1 MSALPITL
9 TDIEPGWVWLVGAGP
24 GDPGLMTLHALS
36 ALRSADVIVYDA
48 LVSPDILAFAKEG
61 AELVHAGKRG
71 GKPSAAQDDIT
82 AALVNAAKANKRV
95 LRLKGGD
102 PFVFGRGGE
111 EALVLVEEGIPFRLI
126 PGVTAGVAAPAYAG
140 IPVTHRSANQAVT
153 FITGHSA
160 SGDVPGGVDWEAIA
174 KTAPVLVIYMGIRHL
189 PKIVERL
196 RSGGRKTDEPAAAI
210 AQATT
215 RDQQVVRST
224 LGQLAEDAAAAN
236 IKAPALVIIGDVVDL
251 SDHLNWVDP
260 IRQSVLTAAPVGRHP
275 LSGDDAP
282 ATKQ

>member
-1 MSALPITL
+1 MNELPITL
-9 TDIEPGWVWLVGAGP
+9 SEIEPGWVWLVGAGP

-82 AALVNAAKANKRV
+82 ATLVKAAKAGKRV

-111 EALVLVEEGIPFRLI
+111 EALVLVKEDIPFRLI

-196 RSGGRKTDEPAAAI
+196 RSGGRKADEPAAAI

-224 LGQLAEDAAAAN
+224 LGKLAEDAAAAN

-251 SDHLNWVDP
+251 ADQLNWVEP
-260 IRQSVLTAAPVGRHP
+260 IRKSVLTAQPVGRHHP
-275 LSGDDAP
+275 TADDASS
-282 ATKQ
+282 TKP